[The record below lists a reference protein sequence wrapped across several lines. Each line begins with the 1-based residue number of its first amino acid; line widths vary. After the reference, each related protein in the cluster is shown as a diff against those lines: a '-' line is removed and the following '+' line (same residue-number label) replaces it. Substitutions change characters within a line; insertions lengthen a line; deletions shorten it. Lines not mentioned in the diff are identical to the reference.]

1 MNYTETMI
9 KNIDYLLNIEKLN
22 IPIYQ
27 RPYEWSRENILEL
40 LSDINTAIEK
50 QKQFGN
56 DFRYRIGT
64 IILHKNQENNDYKLD
79 IVDGQQRIISLL
91 LLKKYLDKDF
101 KCNLLEIKFNNKITI
116 SNISQNY
123 KYIEDYFAFR
133 QDLKQSFINAFTN
146 LLEVV
151 IIKLCNDSKNNSS
164 ENNVSEEAFQLF
176 DSQNSKGKDLEA
188 LDLLKAYHLRKMDNE
203 NGKRKKNIIK
213 AWNKNKSGKE
223 DKVEELFNI
232 YLFPIYNW
240 SRRIKIKNEN
250 FTKDDIDI
258 YKGID
263 IDSNYS
269 YAKRAKKADG
279 CFQITESFI
288 SGDSFF
294 EMVNYYINL
303 LNEIKEKLNGQ
314 KYSYITD
321 ILNKYGDTYQLKY
334 VKDLFYCAILFYYDR
349 FNNLNEEVVRKLFVW
364 SFMLRTDLKFV
375 QKNSINKYAIG
386 EYCWNHTNQIPIFEK
401 IKYARTEEEIANIEI
416 KTENQNK
423 NTDNNKKWEK
433 LHNDLKKLIK

>member
-1 MNYTETMI
+1 MSHNETMI

-27 RPYEWSRENILEL
+27 RPYEWSRGNILEL
-40 LSDINTAIEK
+40 LSDINTAFEK
-50 QKQFGN
+50 QKQFGK

-64 IILHKNQENNDYKLD
+64 IILHKNQEDNDYKLD

-91 LLKKYLDKDF
+91 LLKKYLDKNF
-101 KCNLLEIKFNNKITI
+101 KCNLLETKFNNKITI
-116 SNISQNY
+116 SNIVQNY
-123 KYIEDYFAFR
+123 KYIEDYFTFR
-133 QDLKQSFINAFTN
+133 QDLKQNFINAFTN

-151 IIKLCNDSKNNSS
+151 IIKVGD
-164 ENNVSEEAFQLF
+164 VSEAFQLF

-188 LDLLKAYHLRKMDNE
+188 LDLLKAYHLRKMDNKNE
-203 NGKRKKNIIK
+203 KTKKNIIK
-213 AWNKNKSGKE
+213 AWNKNKNGKE
-223 DKVEELFNI
+223 DKIEELFNM

-269 YAKRAKKADG
+269 YAKRAKKVYG

-288 SGDSFF
+288 SGESFF

-314 KYSYITD
+314 KYSYITN
-321 ILNKYGDTYQLKY
+321 ILNEYGDTYQLKY

-349 FNNLNEEVVRKLFVW
+349 FNNLNEEVVRKFFVW

-416 KTENQNK
+416 RTENLNR
-423 NTDNNKKWEK
+423 NNDNNQKWKK
-433 LHNDLKKLIK
+433 LNNDLKKLIK

>member
-1 MNYTETMI
+1 MSHNETMI

-27 RPYEWSRENILEL
+27 RPYEWSRGNILEL

-50 QKQFGN
+50 QKQFGK

-64 IILHKNQENNDYKLD
+64 IILHKNQEDNDYKLD

-91 LLKKYLDKDF
+91 LLKKYLDKNF
-101 KCNLLEIKFNNKITI
+101 KCNLLETKFNNKITI
-116 SNISQNY
+116 SNIAQNY

-133 QDLKQSFINAFTN
+133 QDLKQNFINAFTN

-151 IIKLCNDSKNNSS
+151 IIKVGD
-164 ENNVSEEAFQLF
+164 VSEAFQLF

-188 LDLLKAYHLRKMDNE
+188 LDLLKAYHLRKMDNKNE
-203 NGKRKKNIIK
+203 KTKKNIIK
-213 AWNKNKSGKE
+213 AWNMNKNGKE
-223 DKVEELFNI
+223 DKIEELFNM

-269 YAKRAKKADG
+269 YAKRAKKVYG

-288 SGDSFF
+288 SGKSFF

-314 KYSYITD
+314 KYSYITN
-321 ILNKYGDTYQLKY
+321 ILNEYGDTYQLKY
-334 VKDLFYCAILFYYDR
+334 VKELFYCAILFYYDR

-416 KTENQNK
+416 RTENLNR
-423 NTDNNKKWEK
+423 NNDNNQKWKK
-433 LHNDLKKLIK
+433 LNNDLKKLIK

>member
-1 MNYTETMI
+1 MSYNETMI

-27 RPYEWSRENILEL
+27 RPYEWSRNNILEL

-56 DFRYRIGT
+56 NFRYRIGT
-64 IILHKNQENNDYKLD
+64 IILHKNQENNDYTLD
-79 IVDGQQRIISLL
+79 IVDGQQRIISLML
-91 LLKKYLDKDF
+91 IKKYLDKDF
-101 KCNLLEIKFNNKITI
+101 KCNLLETKFTNKITI

-133 QDLKQSFINAFTN
+133 KDLKQSFINAFTN

-151 IIKLCNDSKNNSS
+151 IIKVGDIS
-164 ENNVSEEAFQLF
+164 EAFQLF
-176 DSQNSKGKDLEA
+176 DSQNSKGKDLEP

-203 NGKRKKNIIK
+203 DEKPKKEMIEL
-213 AWNKNKSGKE
+213 WNKNKNGKE
-223 DKVEELFNI
+223 DKIEELFNI

-240 SRRIKIKNEN
+240 LYPNYSRLKEKKNN
-250 FTKDDIDI
+250 DFTKDDIDI

-263 IDSNYS
+263 IDSTYS
-269 YAKRAKKADG
+269 YAKKAKKVME
-279 CFQITESFI
+279 CFQITDSFI
-288 SGDSFF
+288 SGKSFF

-303 LNEIKEKLNGQ
+303 LDEIKEKLNGQ
-314 KYSYITD
+314 KYFYITD
-321 ILNKYGDTYQLKY
+321 ILNEYGDTYQLKY

-364 SFMLRTDLKFV
+364 SFMLRADLKFV
-375 QKNSINKYAIG
+375 QKDSINKYAIG
-386 EYCWNHTNQIPIFEK
+386 EYSWNHTNQIPIFEK

-416 KTENQNK
+416 KTENPNK
-423 NTDNNKKWEK
+423 NIDNNQKWEK

>member
-1 MNYTETMI
+1 MSYSETMI

-27 RPYEWSRENILEL
+27 RPYEWSRNNILEL

-56 DFRYRIGT
+56 NFRYRIGT
-64 IILHKNQENNDYKLD
+64 IILHKNQENNDYTLD
-79 IVDGQQRIISLL
+79 IVDGQQRIISLML
-91 LLKKYLDKDF
+91 IKKYLDKNF
-101 KCNLLEIKFNNKITI
+101 KCNLLETKFNNKITI

-133 QDLKQSFINAFTN
+133 KDLKQSFINTFTN

-151 IIKLCNDSKNNSS
+151 IIKVGDIS
-164 ENNVSEEAFQLF
+164 EAFQLF
-176 DSQNSKGKDLEA
+176 DSQNSKGKDLEP

-203 NGKRKKNIIK
+203 DEETKKEMIEL
-213 AWNKNKSGKE
+213 WNKNKNEKE
-223 DKVEELFNI
+223 DKIEELFNI

-240 SRRIKIKNEN
+240 LYPNYSRLKEKKNN
-250 FTKDDIDI
+250 DFTKDDIDI

-263 IDSNYS
+263 IDSTYS
-269 YAKRAKKADG
+269 YAKKTKKVG
-279 CFQITESFI
+279 ECFQITDSFI
-288 SGDSFF
+288 SGKPFF

-303 LNEIKEKLNGQ
+303 LDEIKEKLNGQ

-321 ILNKYGDTYQLKY
+321 ILTEYGDALKY

-364 SFMLRTDLKFV
+364 SFMLRADLKFV
-375 QKNSINKYAIG
+375 QKDSINKYAIG
-386 EYCWNHTNQIPIFEK
+386 EYSWNYTNKTPIFER

-416 KTENQNK
+416 KTENPNK
-423 NTDNNKKWEK
+423 NIDNNQKWEK
-433 LHNDLKKLIK
+433 LHKDLKKLIK